1 MTTSPPSPPSSLPLL
16 LIQSQRALSMS
27 QTQLGQLLGVA
38 KRTIQRWQDRE
49 TTLLPSTF
57 QTLAA
62 AVYPEDPA
70 LAARIAAH
78 GSTTLEALGIVK
90 PNPPE
95 PPAPAAAPAPQ
106 TPAPLEATLSRAI
119 LVDSVVCVAADAVG
133 VAPKAIRPALAAAL
147 VRARQVGLDVDA
159 LIEAL
164 TGSAGGAARV
174 ARRGRRR

>member
-1 MTTSPPSPPSSLPLL
+1 
-16 LIQSQRALSMS
+16 MS

-62 AVYPEDPA
+62 AVYPKDPA

-119 LVDSVVCVAADAVG
+119 VAAAAVG

>member
-1 MTTSPPSPPSSLPLL
+1 MTTSPPSSLPLL

-27 QTQLGQLLGVA
+27 QTQLGQLLGVS

-57 QTLAA
+57 RTLAA
-62 AVYPEDPA
+62 AVYPKDPA

-78 GSTTLEALGIVK
+78 GSTTLEAL
-90 PNPPE
+90 
-95 PPAPAAAPAPQ
+95 AP
-106 TPAPLEATLSRAI
+106 R
-119 LVDSVVCVAADAVG
+119 
-133 VAPKAIRPALAAAL
+133 AIRPALAAAL